1 MQIKS
6 LKEERYK
13 CEQDYER
20 LKKTLDEQIMSLKG
34 LEKEARH
41 VESNNNKFDNIIH
54 IAERD
59 NEGLVEDLK
68 SRE

>member
-1 MQIKS
+1 MKVVYLLLQIKS

-20 LKKTLDEQIMSLKG
+20 LKNNLDEQIMNLKG

-41 VESNNNKFDNIIH
+41 IESNNNKFENIIH
-54 IAERD
+54 IA
-59 NEGLVEDLK
+59 
-68 SRE
+68 